1 MHGLQ
6 YSLQPLRH
14 SPRRVDTGFFQIL
27 IVLAG
32 KTTYIQCHS
41 ILQHGESSERGSAC
55 IKGKAASHHFSRHAR
70 VKSEVEKR
78 YVPLSSPRNIEP
90 ELRVALK
97 DQDSLIYKLRSIG
110 SWVHRFMGR
119 SLILLCLSWE
129 PQIGFE
135 MTCNLDSSKGLTCT
149 WNNWPGATP
158 AGTATETCR
167 PSGVVTKICEPGQ
180 WAHSVIL
187 LSSMKSAMKIWARH
201 QTETSM
207 QQSRHVPGA
216 HPSGHWTWKRVGCGM
231 ATATAGAGTA
241 AATGAATA
249 AAGWTLD
256 QWVDHSRLAWKSN
269 GQPSSSLFSEP

>member
-6 YSLQPLRH
+6 CSLQPLRH

-32 KTTYIQCHS
+32 KKTYIQCHS

-97 DQDSLIYKLRSIG
+97 DQDSLIYKLRAIG

-119 SLILLCLSWE
+119 AQILLCLSLLQVKGFFSTRRA
-129 PQIGFE
+129 QIGFE
-135 MTCNLDSSKGLTCT
+135 MTCNLDNSKGQTCT
-149 WNNWPGATP
+149 
-158 AGTATETCR
+158 
-167 PSGVVTKICEPGQ
+167 
-180 WAHSVIL
+180 
-187 LSSMKSAMKIWARH
+187 
-201 QTETSM
+201 
-207 QQSRHVPGA
+207 
-216 HPSGHWTWKRVGCGM
+216 
-231 ATATAGAGTA
+231 
-241 AATGAATA
+241 
-249 AAGWTLD
+249 
-256 QWVDHSRLAWKSN
+256 
-269 GQPSSSLFSEP
+269 